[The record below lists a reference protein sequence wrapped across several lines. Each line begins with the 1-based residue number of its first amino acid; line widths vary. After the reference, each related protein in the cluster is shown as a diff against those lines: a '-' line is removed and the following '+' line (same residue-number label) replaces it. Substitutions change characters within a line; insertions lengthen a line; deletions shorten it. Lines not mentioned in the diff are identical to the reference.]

1 MNNTTNIYTK
11 LKNIQSQ
18 NTEILKDNLNKFQHY
33 KYFTEYQ
40 TLTFL
45 KPLLSEQ
52 GLFLHLEDLT
62 TDYKVELI
70 EKNWVIQYWKQATLI
85 NCDNSE
91 EKITSKFL
99 ALGSNQDIAKA
110 KGSAETYAIKY
121 FLTKFFLIPITDN
134 LDPDREQ
141 WTSKQDREL
150 TEEEKKKVEEV
161 LERHKL
167 KEINSPYGKN

>member
-1 MNNTTNIYTK
+1 MTTNIYTK
-11 LKNIQSQ
+11 LKNIQAKS
-18 NTEILKDNLNKFQHY
+18 TEILKDNLNRFQNY

-40 TLTFL
+40 ALTFL

-52 GLFLHLEDLT
+52 GLTLHLEDLS
-62 TDYKVELI
+62 TDYKVELM
-70 EKNWVIQYWKQATLI
+70 EKNWVVQYWKQATSI
-85 NCDNSE
+85 NCE
-91 EKITSKFL
+91 TPEQKIISKFL

-141 WTSKQDREL
+141 WTSRQDREL
-150 TEEEKKKVEEV
+150 TEAEKKQVTEIF
-161 LERHKL
+161 ERHKL
-167 KEINSPYGKN
+167 KDLNSPYGKK

>member
-1 MNNTTNIYTK
+1 MNQNNIYTK

-52 GLFLHLEDLT
+52 GLSLHLEDLN
-62 TDYKVELI
+62 TDYKVELV
-70 EKNWVIQYWKQATLI
+70 EKNWVVQYWKQATLI
-85 NCDNSE
+85 NTENPE
-91 EKITSKFL
+91 EKIISKFL

-141 WTSKQDREL
+141 WTSKTDRPL
-150 TEEEKKKVEEV
+150 TEAEKKQVAEV
-161 LERHKL
+161 LERHGL
-167 KEINSPYGKN
+167 KDLNSHGKN

>member
-1 MNNTTNIYTK
+1 
-11 LKNIQSQ
+11 
-18 NTEILKDNLNKFQHY
+18 
-33 KYFTEYQ
+33 
-40 TLTFL
+40 
-45 KPLLSEQ
+45 
-52 GLFLHLEDLT
+52 
-62 TDYKVELI
+62 
-70 EKNWVIQYWKQATLI
+70 
-85 NCDNSE
+85 
-91 EKITSKFL
+91 L

-141 WTSKQDREL
+141 WTSRQDREL

-167 KEINSPYGKN
+167 KEQIN